1 LLKNSILLAILGGAA
16 LQRCDNC
23 IVLNAALAAE
33 GAALAQKRLFPQPV
47 RSYLLQIPKTEL
59 LSPARVP
66 EREGPWRLDCAT
78 HLFSGKDDWPGSCER
93 IGMILLVTSSVR
105 AAECAAAL
113 NQATGERVV
122 VAESL
127 PRATTLLRAECYL
140 AVVLDQYLLEADP
153 REAEAT
159 LAHLGTAIP
168 VQVNL
173 GISGMERLVR
183 EVREAG
189 QRRQREEA
197 GTRKAV
203 ISRMYGE
210 LNGTVTA
217 LLLSSELA
225 LETPGLPVAA
235 AEKIESVHELVKKL
249 RRQLESGG
257 ATEERKQA
265 AGA

>member
-1 LLKNSILLAILGGAA
+1 
-16 LQRCDNC
+16 
-23 IVLNAALAAE
+23 
-33 GAALAQKRLFPQPV
+33 
-47 RSYLLQIPKTEL
+47 
-59 LSPARVP
+59 
-66 EREGPWRLDCAT
+66 
-78 HLFSGKDDWPGSCER
+78 
-93 IGMILLVTSSVR
+93 MILLVTSSGR

-127 PRATTLLRAECYL
+127 ARAVTLLRAECYL
-140 AVVLDQYLLEADP
+140 AVVLDQYVLEAEP
-153 REAEAT
+153 GEVEAT

-183 EVREAG
+183 EVREAV
-189 QRRQREEA
+189 QRRQREEVGA
-197 GTRKAV
+197 RKAV
-203 ISRMYGE
+203 IGRMHGE

-225 LETPGLPVAA
+225 LETPGLPAAA

-249 RRQLESGG
+249 RKQLESGG
-257 ATEERKQA
+257 ATKERKQA